1 MESIMSTLPTLTTNE
16 GSLWITSAFSEVLAN
31 SAHGGAENAT
41 LAAAAAATTTV
52 AAAAAVAA
60 TASTA
65 AAAAATASVVK
76 VHDKHPH
83 PANDNDTDL
92 GSYPGYIHYRD
103 KYDLSYI
110 AKVNPFW
117 LQFEPPNTS
126 TFYIMAGLYCLISVV
141 GCFGNAFVIF
151 MFGSRKS
158 LRTPANI
165 LVMNLAI
172 CDFLMLIKCPIAIYN
187 NIKEGPAL
195 GDAAC
200 RIYGFVGGLSGT
212 CAIGTLTAIALDRYN
227 VVVHPLQPLRRY
239 SRLRS
244 YLIIFLI
251 WCYSFL
257 FAVMPA
263 LDVGLSVYVP
273 EGYLTTCSFDYLN
286 KETPARIFMA
296 LFFVAAYCVP
306 LISIVYSYFYIL
318 KVVFMA
324 NRIQSNK
331 DKAKTEQ
338 KLTCIVAA
346 IIGLWFIA
354 WSPYAIVAMMGV
366 FGLEQHITPL
376 GSMIPALFCK
386 TAACIDPYL
395 YAATHPRF
403 RVEVRLLFYGRGA
416 LRRVSTTRSSYM
428 TRSRSSF
435 THRLRASSGE
445 CDNRND
451 AYMLNNNLMMV
462 PEETEENE
470 EIIVVAELNN
480 STGTHMEQKIIGQTT
495 TTTTTPAPALALPM
509 GSLPQSLSLLL
520 LLAQPNHRA
529 QVKSRIYTQPA

>member
-1 MESIMSTLPTLTTNE
+1 MEAIILSTLPSLTTNAS
-16 GSLWITSAFSEVLAN
+16 GSSSYWLTGALSLPEILAN
-31 SAHGGAENAT
+31 SSGSPNTSSADTGTGIKVAT
-41 LAAAAAATTTV
+41 SDSERHFNISTE
-52 AAAAAVAA
+52 
-60 TASTA
+60 ASNY
-65 AAAAATASVVK
+65 SY
-76 VHDKHPH
+76 
-83 PANDNDTDL
+83 
-92 GSYPGYIHYRD
+92 YPGYIHYRD

-117 LQFEPPNTS
+117 LQFEPPSTS
-126 TFYIMAGLYCLISVV
+126 TFLVMAALYCLISVV
-141 GCFGNAFVIF
+141 GCVGNAFVIF
-151 MFGSRKS
+151 MFANRKS

-172 CDFLMLIKCPIAIYN
+172 CDFLMLVKCPIAIYN

-195 GDAAC
+195 GDVAC

-227 VVVHPLQPLRRY
+227 VVVHPLQPLRRC

-244 YLIIFLI
+244 YLIILLI

-263 LDVGLSVYVP
+263 LDIGLSVYVP
-273 EGYLTTCSFDYLN
+273 EGFLTTCSFDYLN

-296 LFFVAAYCVP
+296 LFFVAAYCFP
-306 LISIVYSYFYIL
+306 LTAIVYSYFYIL
-318 KVVFMA
+318 KVVVSA
-324 NRIQSNK
+324 GRIQSNK

-338 KLTCIVAA
+338 KLAFIVAA
-346 IIGLWFIA
+346 IIGLWFLA
-354 WSPYAIVAMMGV
+354 WSPYAVVAMMGV
-366 FGLEQHITPL
+366 FGLEKHITPL

-386 TAACIDPYL
+386 TAACVDPYL

-403 RVEVRLLFYGRGA
+403 RVEVRMLFYGRGI

-435 THRLRASSGE
+435 THRLRTTSGE
-445 CDNRND
+445 GADGGSARD
-451 AYMLNNNLMMV
+451 HRMETYLMNNNLMMV

-470 EIIVVAELNN
+470 EIVVVAEINN
-480 STGTHMEQKIIGQTT
+480 SVSSAIEQSKF
-495 TTTTTPAPALALPM
+495 
-509 GSLPQSLSLLL
+509 
-520 LLAQPNHRA
+520 
-529 QVKSRIYTQPA
+529 

>member
-1 MESIMSTLPTLTTNE
+1 MEAIIMTTLPTLTTDA
-16 GSLWITSAFSEVLAN
+16 GDSSFWLTGALSLSEMLAN
-31 SAHGGAENAT
+31 SSHGHSTGST
-41 LAAAAAATTTV
+41 S
-52 AAAAAVAA
+52 
-60 TASTA
+60 STA
-65 AAAAATASVVK
+65 GSSATESATVNVGKDHDVAKHVNDSVSTGLS
-76 VHDKHPH
+76 
-83 PANDNDTDL
+83 NYSN
-92 GSYPGYIHYRD
+92 YPSYIHYRD

-117 LQFEPPNTS
+117 LQFEPPKSS
-126 TFYIMAGLYCLISVV
+126 TFLVMAALYCLISVV
-141 GCFGNAFVIF
+141 GCVGNAFVIF
-151 MFGSRKS
+151 MFANRKS

-195 GDAAC
+195 GDIAC
-200 RIYGFVGGLSGT
+200 RLYGFVGGLSGT

-227 VVVHPLQPLRRY
+227 VVVHPLQPLRRC

-244 YLIIFLI
+244 YVIILLI

-263 LDVGLSVYVP
+263 LDIGLSVYVP
-273 EGYLTTCSFDYLN
+273 EGFLTTCSFDYLN

-296 LFFVAAYCVP
+296 LFFVAAYCIP
-306 LISIVYSYFYIL
+306 LTTIVYSYFYIL
-318 KVVFMA
+318 KVVFTA
-324 NRIQSNK
+324 SRIQSNK

-338 KLTCIVAA
+338 KLAFIVAA
-346 IIGLWFIA
+346 IIGLWFLA

-366 FGLEQHITPL
+366 FGLERHITPL

-386 TAACIDPYL
+386 TAACVDPYL

-403 RVEVRLLFYGRGA
+403 RVEVRMLFYGRGV

-435 THRLRASSGE
+435 THRLRTSTTGDGGMAMGDHRME
-445 CDNRND
+445 N
-451 AYMLNNNLMMV
+451 YLMNNNLMMV

-470 EIIVVAELNN
+470 EIVVVAEINN
-480 STGTHMEQKIIGQTT
+480 SVSSVMEQSKF
-495 TTTTTPAPALALPM
+495 
-509 GSLPQSLSLLL
+509 
-520 LLAQPNHRA
+520 
-529 QVKSRIYTQPA
+529 

>member
-1 MESIMSTLPTLTTNE
+1 METIMSTFPTLTSDD
-16 GSLWITSAFSEVLAN
+16 GSLWITSALSEMLTSSSSN
-31 SAHGGAENAT
+31 STAAT
-41 LAAAAAATTTV
+41 TTTV
-52 AAAAAVAA
+52 AAAAAAA
-60 TASTA
+60 AANASTA
-65 AAAAATASVVK
+65 ATANVTK
-76 VHDKHPH
+76 VHDKHSH
-83 PANDNDTDL
+83 AVNDSETDL
-92 GSYPGYIHYRD
+92 SAYPGYIHYRD
-103 KYDLSYI
+103 KYDLDYI

-117 LQFEPPNTS
+117 LQFEPPGTS
-126 TFYIMAGLYCLISVV
+126 SFYIMAGLYCLISVV

-187 NIKEGPAL
+187 NIQEGPAL
-195 GDAAC
+195 GDMAC

-244 YLIIFLI
+244 YLIIILI

-296 LFFVAAYCVP
+296 LFFVAAYCIP

-338 KLTCIVAA
+338 KLTFIVAA

-366 FGLEQHITPL
+366 FGQEQHITPL

-386 TAACIDPYL
+386 TAACVDPYL

-403 RVEVRLLFYGRGA
+403 RVEVRMLMYGRGA
-416 LRRVSTTRSSYM
+416 LRRVSTTRSTYM
-428 TRSRSSF
+428 TRSF
-435 THRLRASSGE
+435 THRMRHTSGDGENRA
-445 CDNRND
+445 DP
-451 AYMLNNNLMMV
+451 YTLNNNLMMV
-462 PEETEENE
+462 PEETEEND
-470 EIIVVAELNN
+470 EIIVVAEINN
-480 STGTHMEQKIIGQTT
+480 STSIAMEQSKF
-495 TTTTTPAPALALPM
+495 
-509 GSLPQSLSLLL
+509 
-520 LLAQPNHRA
+520 
-529 QVKSRIYTQPA
+529 

>member
-1 MESIMSTLPTLTTNE
+1 MEAIILSTLPSLTTNAS
-16 GSLWITSAFSEVLAN
+16 GSSSHWLTGALSLPEILAN
-31 SAHGGAENAT
+31 SSGSPNTSSADTGSGINLSARDADRHFNISTE
-41 LAAAAAATTTV
+41 
-52 AAAAAVAA
+52 
-60 TASTA
+60 ASNY
-65 AAAAATASVVK
+65 SY
-76 VHDKHPH
+76 
-83 PANDNDTDL
+83 
-92 GSYPGYIHYRD
+92 YPGYIHYRD

-117 LQFEPPNTS
+117 LQFEPPHSS
-126 TFYIMAGLYCLISVV
+126 TFLAMAALYCLISVV
-141 GCFGNAFVIF
+141 GCVGNAFVIF
-151 MFGSRKS
+151 MFANRKS

-172 CDFLMLIKCPIAIYN
+172 CDFLMLVKCPIAIYN

-195 GDAAC
+195 GDVAC

-227 VVVHPLQPLRRY
+227 VVVHPLQPLRRC

-244 YLIIFLI
+244 YLIILLI

-263 LDVGLSVYVP
+263 LDIGLSVYVP
-273 EGYLTTCSFDYLN
+273 EGFLTTCSFDYLN

-296 LFFVAAYCVP
+296 LFFVAAYCFP
-306 LISIVYSYFYIL
+306 LTAIVYSYFYIL
-318 KVVFMA
+318 KVVFSA
-324 NRIQSNK
+324 GRIQSNK

-338 KLTCIVAA
+338 KLAFIVAA
-346 IIGLWFIA
+346 IIGLWFLA
-354 WSPYAIVAMMGV
+354 WSPYAVVAMMGV
-366 FGLEQHITPL
+366 FGLEKHITPL

-386 TAACIDPYL
+386 TAACVDPYL

-403 RVEVRLLFYGRGA
+403 RVEVRMLFYGRGI

-435 THRLRASSGE
+435 THPSGE
-445 CDNRND
+445 GADGGTGRD
-451 AYMLNNNLMMV
+451 HRMETYLMNNNLMMV

-470 EIIVVAELNN
+470 EIVVVAEINN
-480 STGTHMEQKIIGQTT
+480 SVSSAIEQSKF
-495 TTTTTPAPALALPM
+495 
-509 GSLPQSLSLLL
+509 
-520 LLAQPNHRA
+520 
-529 QVKSRIYTQPA
+529 

>member
-1 MESIMSTLPTLTTNE
+1 MNTPAQAYMQPPYTHTHTLT
-16 GSLWITSAFSEVLAN
+16 
-31 SAHGGAENAT
+31 
-41 LAAAAAATTTV
+41 
-52 AAAAAVAA
+52 
-60 TASTA
+60 
-65 AAAAATASVVK
+65 
-76 VHDKHPH
+76 
-83 PANDNDTDL
+83 
-92 GSYPGYIHYRD
+92 
-103 KYDLSYI
+103 
-110 AKVNPFW
+110 
-117 LQFEPPNTS
+117 
-126 TFYIMAGLYCLISVV
+126 
-141 GCFGNAFVIF
+141 
-151 MFGSRKS
+151 
-158 LRTPANI
+158 
-165 LVMNLAI
+165 
-172 CDFLMLIKCPIAIYN
+172 
-187 NIKEGPAL
+187 
-195 GDAAC
+195 AC

-296 LFFVAAYCVP
+296 LFFVAAYCIP
-306 LISIVYSYFYIL
+306 LTCIVYSYFYIL
-318 KVVFMA
+318 KVVFTA
-324 NRIQSNK
+324 NRIQSSK

-338 KLTCIVAA
+338 KLTFIVAA

-366 FGLEQHITPL
+366 FGLEHHITPL

-386 TAACIDPYL
+386 TAACVDPYL

-403 RVEVRLLFYGRGA
+403 RVEVRMLIYGRGA
-416 LRRVSTTRSSYM
+416 LRRMSTTRSSYM

-435 THRLRASSGE
+435 THRLRSGDT
-445 CDNRND
+445 DNRNEP
-451 AYMLNNNLMMV
+451 YMLNNNLMMV

-470 EIIVVAELNN
+470 EIIVVAEINN
-480 STGTHMEQKIIGQTT
+480 STCSAMEQSKF
-495 TTTTTPAPALALPM
+495 
-509 GSLPQSLSLLL
+509 
-520 LLAQPNHRA
+520 
-529 QVKSRIYTQPA
+529 

>member
-1 MESIMSTLPTLTTNE
+1 MEAIMSTLPTLTTNE
-16 GSLWITSAFSEVLAN
+16 GSLWISNALSEVLH
-31 SAHGGAENAT
+31 SSSHGATENAT

-60 TASTA
+60 TASTVA
-65 AAAAATASVVK
+65 DAGK

-83 PANDNDTDL
+83 PVTDNDTDL
-92 GSYPGYIHYRD
+92 SSYPGYIHYRD
-103 KYDLSYI
+103 KYDVSYI

-117 LQFEPPNTS
+117 LQFEPPHTS

-172 CDFLMLIKCPIAIYN
+172 CDFLMLVKCPIAIYN
-187 NIKEGPAL
+187 NLQEGPAL
-195 GDAAC
+195 GDTAC

-244 YLIIFLI
+244 YVIIILI

-296 LFFVAAYCVP
+296 LFFVAAYCIP
-306 LISIVYSYFYIL
+306 LTSIVYSYFYIL
-318 KVVFMA
+318 KVVFTA
-324 NRIQSNK
+324 NRIQSSK

-338 KLTCIVAA
+338 KLTFIVAA
-346 IIGLWFIA
+346 IIGLWFVA

-386 TAACIDPYL
+386 TAACVDPYL

-403 RVEVRLLFYGRGA
+403 RVEVRMLFYGRGV
-416 LRRVSTTRSSYM
+416 LRRMSTTRSSYM

-435 THRLRASSGE
+435 THRLRPAPAE
-445 CDNRND
+445 CETARNEP
-451 AYMLNNNLMMV
+451 YMLNNNLMMV

-470 EIIVVAELNN
+470 EIIVVAEINN
-480 STGTHMEQKIIGQTT
+480 ANRIEMEQSKF
-495 TTTTTPAPALALPM
+495 
-509 GSLPQSLSLLL
+509 
-520 LLAQPNHRA
+520 
-529 QVKSRIYTQPA
+529 

>member
-1 MESIMSTLPTLTTNE
+1 MEAIMMTTLPTLTTDAADSSFWLT
-16 GSLWITSAFSEVLAN
+16 GALSLSEILAN
-31 SAHGGAENAT
+31 SSHGPTGGTSSAAGNP
-41 LAAAAAATTTV
+41 AAASS
-52 AAAAAVAA
+52 AVN
-60 TASTA
+60 
-65 AAAAATASVVK
+65 VGK
-76 VHDKHPH
+76 DHDKHV
-83 PANDNDTDL
+83 NDSVSTSLSNYT
-92 GSYPGYIHYRD
+92 SYPSYIHYRD

-117 LQFEPPNTS
+117 LQFEPPKSS
-126 TFYIMAGLYCLISVV
+126 TFLVMATLYFVISVV
-141 GCFGNAFVIF
+141 GCVGNAFVIF
-151 MFGSRKS
+151 MFANRKS

-172 CDFLMLIKCPIAIYN
+172 CDFLMLVKCPIAIYN

-195 GDAAC
+195 GDVAC

-227 VVVHPLQPLRRY
+227 VVVHPLQPLRRC

-244 YLIIFLI
+244 YLIILLI

-263 LDVGLSVYVP
+263 LDIGLSVYVP
-273 EGYLTTCSFDYLN
+273 EGFLTTCSFDYLN

-296 LFFVAAYCVP
+296 LFFVAAYCIP
-306 LISIVYSYFYIL
+306 LTAIVYSYFYIL
-318 KVVFMA
+318 KVVFTA
-324 NRIQSNK
+324 SRIQSNK

-338 KLTCIVAA
+338 KLAFIVAA
-346 IIGLWFIA
+346 IIGLWFLA
-354 WSPYAIVAMMGV
+354 WSPYAVVAMMGV
-366 FGLEQHITPL
+366 FGLERHITPL

-386 TAACIDPYL
+386 TAACVDPYL

-403 RVEVRLLFYGRGA
+403 RVEVRMLIYGRGV

-435 THRLRASSGE
+435 THRLRNSNTGE
-445 CDNRND
+445 GGMGDHRMEG
-451 AYMLNNNLMMV
+451 YLMNNNLMMV

-470 EIIVVAELNN
+470 EIIVVAEINN
-480 STGTHMEQKIIGQTT
+480 SVSSVMEQSKF
-495 TTTTTPAPALALPM
+495 
-509 GSLPQSLSLLL
+509 
-520 LLAQPNHRA
+520 
-529 QVKSRIYTQPA
+529 

>member
-1 MESIMSTLPTLTTNE
+1 MVMEALMAALPTLTTE
-16 GSLWITSAFSEVLAN
+16 AAGSSLWLTSALSLSEMLAN
-31 SAHGGAENAT
+31 SSTSPNES
-41 LAAAAAATTTV
+41 LVAATTSS
-52 AAAAAVAA
+52 AAVA
-60 TASTA
+60 TASTTSA
-65 AAAAATASVVK
+65 AEAVGK
-76 VHDKHPH
+76 VPDKHEV
-83 PANDNDTDL
+83 NDNVSTVL
-92 GSYPGYIHYRD
+92 SSYPGYIHYRD

-110 AKVNPFW
+110 ARVNPFW
-117 LQFEPPNTS
+117 LQFEPPKSS
-126 TFYIMAGLYCLISVV
+126 TFYLMAALYCLISVV
-141 GCFGNAFVIF
+141 GCVGNAFVIF
-151 MFGSRKS
+151 MFANRKS

-172 CDFLMLIKCPIAIYN
+172 CDFLMLVKCPIAIYN

-227 VVVHPLQPLRRY
+227 VVVHPLQPLRRC

-251 WCYSFL
+251 WSYSFL

-263 LDVGLSVYVP
+263 LDIGLSVYVP
-273 EGYLTTCSFDYLN
+273 EGFLTTCSFDYLN

-306 LISIVYSYFYIL
+306 LTTIVYSYFYIL
-318 KVVFMA
+318 KVVFTA
-324 NRIQSNK
+324 SRIQSNK

-338 KLTCIVAA
+338 KLAFIVAA
-346 IIGLWFIA
+346 IIGLWFLA

-366 FGLEQHITPL
+366 FGQERHITPL

-386 TAACIDPYL
+386 TAACVDPYL

-403 RVEVRLLFYGRGA
+403 RVEVRMLFFGRGV

-435 THRLRASSGE
+435 NRRLRPTP
-445 CDNRND
+445 D
-451 AYMLNNNLMMV
+451 AEHRVESYLMNNNLMMV

-470 EIIVVAELNN
+470 EIVVVAEFNN
-480 STGTHMEQKIIGQTT
+480 SSYSGMEQSKF
-495 TTTTTPAPALALPM
+495 
-509 GSLPQSLSLLL
+509 
-520 LLAQPNHRA
+520 
-529 QVKSRIYTQPA
+529 

>member
-1 MESIMSTLPTLTTNE
+1 MDMDMALDMNDAATTT
-16 GSLWITSAFSEVLAN
+16 SLWITSAALSLSEILVNTTSHVVTTSPA
-31 SAHGGAENAT
+31 S
-41 LAAAAAATTTV
+41 TTTV
-52 AAAAAVAA
+52 ETTAAAAVTA
-60 TASTA
+60 TGK
-65 AAAAATASVVK
+65 V
-76 VHDKHPH
+76 VHDDEKHH
-83 PANDNDTDL
+83 HHHHHHHQDEVNDNNVTTVL
-92 GSYPGYIHYRD
+92 SSYPGYIHYRD

-117 LQFEPPNTS
+117 LQFEPPRSS
-126 TFYIMAGLYCLISVV
+126 TFYIMAALYCIISIV
-141 GCFGNAFVIF
+141 GCIGNAFVIF
-151 MFGSRKS
+151 MFSNRKS

-172 CDFLMLIKCPIAIYN
+172 CDFLMLVKCPIAIYN

-195 GDAAC
+195 GDIAC

-227 VVVHPLQPLRRY
+227 VVVHPLQPLRRC

-244 YLIIFLI
+244 YLVIVMI

-257 FAVMPA
+257 FAIMPA
-263 LDVGLSVYVP
+263 LDIGLSVYVP

-296 LFFVAAYCVP
+296 LFFVAAYCIP
-306 LISIVYSYFYIL
+306 LTCIMFSYFYIL
-318 KVVFMA
+318 KVVFTA

-338 KLTCIVAA
+338 KLTFIVAA
-346 IIGLWFIA
+346 IIGLWFLA
-354 WSPYAIVAMMGV
+354 WSPYAVVAMMGV
-366 FGLEQHITPL
+366 FGLEHHITPL

-386 TAACIDPYL
+386 TAACVDPYL

-403 RVEVRLLFYGRGA
+403 RVEVRMLIYGRGV
-416 LRRVSTTRSSYM
+416 LRRVSTTRSSYI

-435 THRLRASSGE
+435 TRRLRTGSELDMRAE
-445 CDNRND
+445 P
-451 AYMLNNNLMMV
+451 YIMNNNLMMV

-470 EIIVVAELNN
+470 EIVVVAEINN
-480 STGTHMEQKIIGQTT
+480 
-495 TTTTTPAPALALPM
+495 P
-509 GSLPQSLSLLL
+509 
-520 LLAQPNHRA
+520 
-529 QVKSRIYTQPA
+529 SRCVSMHEHTSKF

>member
-1 MESIMSTLPTLTTNE
+1 
-16 GSLWITSAFSEVLAN
+16 
-31 SAHGGAENAT
+31 
-41 LAAAAAATTTV
+41 
-52 AAAAAVAA
+52 
-60 TASTA
+60 
-65 AAAAATASVVK
+65 
-76 VHDKHPH
+76 
-83 PANDNDTDL
+83 
-92 GSYPGYIHYRD
+92 
-103 KYDLSYI
+103 
-110 AKVNPFW
+110 
-117 LQFEPPNTS
+117 
-126 TFYIMAGLYCLISVV
+126 MAGLYCLISVV

-172 CDFLMLIKCPIAIYN
+172 CDFLMLVKCPIAIYN

-195 GDAAC
+195 GDTGRPKENEYCSPILYAASTQIAC

-296 LFFVAAYCVP
+296 LFFVAAYCIP
-306 LISIVYSYFYIL
+306 LTCIVYSYFYIL
-318 KVVFMA
+318 KVVFTA
-324 NRIQSNK
+324 NRIQSSK

-338 KLTCIVAA
+338 KLTFIVAA

-366 FGLEQHITPL
+366 FGLEHHITPL

-386 TAACIDPYL
+386 TAACVDPYL

-403 RVEVRLLFYGRGA
+403 RVEVRMLIYGRGV
-416 LRRVSTTRSSYM
+416 LRRMSTTRSSYM

-435 THRLRASSGE
+435 THRLRSGDT
-445 CDNRND
+445 DNRNEP
-451 AYMLNNNLMMV
+451 YMLNNNLMMV

-470 EIIVVAELNN
+470 EIIVVAEINN
-480 STGTHMEQKIIGQTT
+480 STCSATEQSKF
-495 TTTTTPAPALALPM
+495 
-509 GSLPQSLSLLL
+509 
-520 LLAQPNHRA
+520 
-529 QVKSRIYTQPA
+529 

>member
-1 MESIMSTLPTLTTNE
+1 MDTIMSTFPTLTSDD
-16 GSLWITSAFSEVLAN
+16 GSLWITSALSEMLTSSSSN
-31 SAHGGAENAT
+31 SSDAAQNAT
-41 LAAAAAATTTV
+41 LVAAAAATTTTV
-52 AAAAAVAA
+52 AAAAAAA
-60 TASTA
+60 NASTA
-65 AAAAATASVVK
+65 ATANVTK
-76 VHDKHPH
+76 VHDKHSH
-83 PANDNDTDL
+83 AVNDSETDL
-92 GSYPGYIHYRD
+92 SSYPGYIHYRD
-103 KYDLSYI
+103 KYDLDYI

-117 LQFEPPNTS
+117 LQFEPPGTS
-126 TFYIMAGLYCLISVV
+126 SFYIMAGLYCLISVV

-187 NIKEGPAL
+187 NIQEGPAL
-195 GDAAC
+195 GDMAC

-244 YLIIFLI
+244 YLIIILI

-296 LFFVAAYCVP
+296 LFFVAAYCIP

-338 KLTCIVAA
+338 KLTFIVAA

-366 FGLEQHITPL
+366 FGQEQHITPL

-386 TAACIDPYL
+386 TAACVDPYL

-403 RVEVRLLFYGRGA
+403 RVEVRMLMYGRGA
-416 LRRVSTTRSSYM
+416 LRRVSTTRSTYM
-428 TRSRSSF
+428 TRSF
-435 THRLRASSGE
+435 THRMRHTSGDGENRAE
-445 CDNRND
+445 P
-451 AYMLNNNLMMV
+451 YTLNNNLMMV
-462 PEETEENE
+462 PEETEEND
-470 EIIVVAELNN
+470 EIIVVAEINN
-480 STGTHMEQKIIGQTT
+480 STSIVMEQSKF
-495 TTTTTPAPALALPM
+495 
-509 GSLPQSLSLLL
+509 
-520 LLAQPNHRA
+520 
-529 QVKSRIYTQPA
+529 

>member
-1 MESIMSTLPTLTTNE
+1 METIMSTLPTLAADD
-16 GSLWITSAFSEVLAN
+16 GSQWLTSALSEVLA
-31 SAHGGAENAT
+31 SSDGRGAAQNAT
-41 LAAAAAATTTV
+41 LAAATAVATATT
-52 AAAAAVAA
+52 AVNV
-60 TASTA
+60 S
-65 AAAAATASVVK
+65 K
-76 VHDKHPH
+76 VDDKHLH
-83 PANDNDTDL
+83 TVNDSDTDL
-92 GSYPGYIHYRD
+92 TSYPGYIHYRD
-103 KYDLSYI
+103 KYDLTYI

-117 LQFEPPNTS
+117 LQFEPPDTS
-126 TFYIMAGLYCLISVV
+126 TFYMMAGLYCLISVV

-151 MFGSRKS
+151 MFVSRKS

-172 CDFLMLIKCPIAIYN
+172 CDFLMLVKCPIAIYN
-187 NIKEGPAL
+187 NINEGPAL

-200 RIYGFVGGLSGT
+200 RLYGFVGGLSGT

-227 VVVHPLQPLRRY
+227 VVVHPLQPLRRF

-244 YLIIFLI
+244 YFIIFLI
-251 WCYSFL
+251 WCYSFV
-257 FAVMPA
+257 FAVTPA

-286 KETPARIFMA
+286 KDTPARIFMA
-296 LFFVAAYCVP
+296 LFFVAAYCIP
-306 LISIVYSYFYIL
+306 LTCIVYSYFYIL
-318 KVVFMA
+318 KVVFTA
-324 NRIQSNK
+324 NRIQSSK

-338 KLTCIVAA
+338 KLTFIVAA

-386 TAACIDPYL
+386 TAACVDPYL

-403 RVEVRLLFYGRGA
+403 RVEVRMIFFGRGV

-435 THRLRASSGE
+435 NHRVRSSSNEG
-445 CDNRND
+445 DNR
-451 AYMLNNNLMMV
+451 AESYKMNNNLMIV
-462 PEETEENE
+462 PEETDENE
-470 EIIVVAELNN
+470 EIIVVAEINN
-480 STGTHMEQKIIGQTT
+480 SISIDMEQSKF
-495 TTTTTPAPALALPM
+495 
-509 GSLPQSLSLLL
+509 
-520 LLAQPNHRA
+520 
-529 QVKSRIYTQPA
+529 